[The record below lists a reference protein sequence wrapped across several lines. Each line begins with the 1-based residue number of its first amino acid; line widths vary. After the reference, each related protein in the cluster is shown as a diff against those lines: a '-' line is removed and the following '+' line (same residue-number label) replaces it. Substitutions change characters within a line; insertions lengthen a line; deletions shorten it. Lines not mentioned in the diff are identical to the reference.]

1 MSENKTKAI
10 AHPSSQFTKIS
21 QNCLKALFLVIML
34 ICFVQEIKAQEIGT
48 RRQTV
53 YAEFLGNG
61 GFLTVNYDTR
71 LNVDRNDGLGVRVGI
86 GFGSFFFLNPYTNWV
101 NAIKSGTQYISVPLQ
116 LNYIVG
122 KKRSGL
128 EAGVGIT
135 QEFTFNQK
143 GNDPRVQL
151 TGLLNLGYRLQPRD
165 RGFSFRILASPGIYQ
180 GKIFPI
186 GAGISLGYSFK

>member
-1 MSENKTKAI
+1 MSEYKTI
-10 AHPSSQFTKIS
+10 ITTHPASHFTKIT
-21 QNCLKALFLVIML
+21 KGRL
-34 ICFVQEIKAQEIGT
+34 ITLLIGSMILYSGRGLQAQENGK

-53 YAEFLGNG
+53 YSEFLGNG
-61 GFLTVNYDTR
+61 GFLSANYDTR

-86 GFGSFFFLNPYTNWV
+86 GFGGFHFLNPYTNWV
-101 NAIKSGTQYISVPLQ
+101 NEIKSGTRYTSVPLQ

-122 KKRSGL
+122 KRRSGL
-128 EAGVGIT
+128 EAGIGIT
-135 QEFTFNQK
+135 PEFTFHQK

-165 RGFSFRILASPGIYQ
+165 KGLSFRILASPGLYQ